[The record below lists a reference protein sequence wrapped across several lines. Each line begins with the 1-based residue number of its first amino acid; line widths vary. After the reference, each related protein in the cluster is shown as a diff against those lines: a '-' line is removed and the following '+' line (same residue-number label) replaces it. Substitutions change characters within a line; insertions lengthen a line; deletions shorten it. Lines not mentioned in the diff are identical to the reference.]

1 MANDNGLIDEYEK
14 LQKIKKEIEAKE
26 GELKKDIIKLAN
38 EKNTS
43 ILFGTFKKCSIKE
56 YTKVIYPEDK
66 TSLVEMIREKGLY
79 DEFSSIN
86 YFKLRALKRAAQF
99 YLSSKK
105 LGQEAA
111 RIDAVSVILDDSGT
125 AKIEHF
131 PNITGIVW

>member
-1 MANDNGLIDEYEK
+1 MNLG
-14 LQKIKKEIEAKE
+14 QE
-26 GELKKDIIKLAN
+26 GEKVAQKFLEKKGFKFIERNFKTPRWGEIDLVMRDGDTTVFVEVKARSGSSAKL
-38 EKNTS
+38 
-43 ILFGTFKKCSIKE
+43 F
-56 YTKVIYPEDK
+56 
-66 TSLVEMIREKGLY
+66 
-79 DEFSSIN
+79 
-86 YFKLRALKRAAQF
+86 ALKRAAQF